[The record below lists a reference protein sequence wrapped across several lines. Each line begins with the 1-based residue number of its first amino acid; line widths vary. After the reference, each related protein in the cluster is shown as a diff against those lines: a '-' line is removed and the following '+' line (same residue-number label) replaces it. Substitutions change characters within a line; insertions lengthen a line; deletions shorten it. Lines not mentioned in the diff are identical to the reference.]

1 MPGVTIRLA
10 QSEDAS
16 RLANLAE
23 LDERRPPTLP
33 ALVAE
38 VGDAIVAVMPLE
50 GGPVVSNPW
59 QDTRDA
65 VELLEVRSTQ
75 LRQVQK
81 ATA

>member
-23 LDERRPPTLP
+23 LDERRSPTLP